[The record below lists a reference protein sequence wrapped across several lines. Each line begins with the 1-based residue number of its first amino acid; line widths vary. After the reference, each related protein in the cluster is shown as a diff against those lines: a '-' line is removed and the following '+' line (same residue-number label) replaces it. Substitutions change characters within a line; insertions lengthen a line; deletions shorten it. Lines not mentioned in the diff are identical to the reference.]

1 MSDDTDFRTFLQAA
15 LWAFGPGADSFSIWS
30 EWEIVQME
38 PTILIRAFRAPGYLP
53 TSFEDLVGECGDL
66 TRPSE
71 LQFYIEHATEMGST
85 RQRRTHRIPLER
97 WNFGGCRA
105 RLQNPARAPMIAV
118 EWEPSD
124 ATIER
129 LLEEFEWEYGE
140 DDFSYH
146 DGDNDSEWSSY

>member
-1 MSDDTDFRTFLQAA
+1 MSNDTDFRTFLQAA
-15 LWAFGPGADSFSIWS
+15 LWAFGPGEDSFSTWS

-38 PTILIRAFRAPGYLP
+38 PTTLIRAFRAPGNLP
-53 TSFEDLVGECGDL
+53 TSFENLVGECGHL

-71 LQFYIEHATEMGST
+71 LQFYIQHATEMGS
-85 RQRRTHRIPLER
+85 RQRRTHPVPLER
-97 WNFGGCRA
+97 WNFGGFRT

-140 DDFSYH
+140 DDFSYDH
-146 DGDNDSEWSSY
+146 DWDDDSECSSY